1 MSLVETA
8 YFVLS
13 FASLTPLKK
22 VVKGP
27 QLVVVSVAV
36 AAVAV
41 AVVVVAV
48 LEEEHMACLDQQ
60 HSGKEGQAVVAAVR
74 GLFLHIMYM
83 FFVLFGLGLEA

>member
-60 HSGKEGQAVVAAVR
+60 HFGRKEQAVVVVVE
-74 GLFLHIMYM
+74 G
-83 FFVLFGLGLEA
+83 

>member
-48 LEEEHMACLDQQ
+48 
-60 HSGKEGQAVVAAVR
+60 VVVVVIIIITTTT
-74 GLFLHIMYM
+74 LF
-83 FFVLFGLGLEA
+83 